1 MEPRPGALTAV
12 GIVQLISGGL
22 NVAVMWW
29 VAGTLGSTLGA
40 MCTGLL
46 TLGMFPIGVLC
57 GVLCAILIPVGILEI
72 VSGIIILAAPQK
84 CRTLATVT
92 GIIELVS
99 LIFGGLLSAIAGLV
113 TVILMRDENVTRY
126 LNHLSDQ

>member
-12 GIVQLISGGL
+12 GIVQLVSGGL
-22 NVAVMWW
+22 NVAMMWW
-29 VAGTLGSTLGA
+29 LAGTAAGTVGG

-46 TLGMFPIGVLC
+46 TLGVFPIGVVC
-57 GVLCAILIPVGILEI
+57 GVICFVLIPVGILEI
-72 VSGIIILAAPQK
+72 VSGIFVLAAPER

-99 LIFGGLLSAIAGLV
+99 LVCGGLLSAIAGLV
-113 TVILMRDENVTRY
+113 TIILLRDQTVSGY
-126 LNHLSDQ
+126 LDRLSKQ

>member
-22 NVAVMWW
+22 NVAMMWW
-29 VAGTLGSTLGA
+29 LAGTAAGTLGG

-46 TLGMFPIGVLC
+46 TLGVFPIGVLC
-57 GVLCAILIPVGILEI
+57 GVISMVLIPVGILEI
-72 VSGIIILAAPQK
+72 VSGIIILAAPAR
-84 CRTLATVT
+84 CRTLAMVT

-113 TVILMRDENVTRY
+113 TIILLRDENVTRY
-126 LNHLSDQ
+126 LNGLSDQ